1 MLPCDSRAIAERAR
15 IPRIELKGQQILFY
29 MDKPDLAIWSMV
41 LSKHR
46 GQLIGGGGAA
56 PIIYRLKAGEE
67 PIRALANVL
76 EDYFEE
82 LNS

>member
-1 MLPCDSRAIAERAR
+1 
-15 IPRIELKGQQILFY
+15 